1 MAVTSPAA
9 KARARTYDVWRQM
22 WKRCTDPAHKDFK
35 NYGGRGIHVC
45 AEWASFRTF
54 LADMGVKPDGYSI
67 DREDVDGNYEP
78 GNCEWIPVEHQP
90 ATRRTSKRAQAAVPA
105 VLDLR
110 AAGKSQDEISAATGI
125 HQTTVCRIL
134 AANNMRTRVNTG
146 RSWVSAGGSA

>member
-1 MAVTSPAA
+1 VAGKSPAA
-9 KARARTYDVWRQM
+9 KARIRTYDVWREM
-22 WKRCTDPAHKDFK
+22 WKRCTYPTNKSFK
-35 NYGGRGIHVC
+35 NYGGRGIRVC
-45 AEWASFRTF
+45 AEWASFRAF

-67 DREDVDGNYEP
+67 DRQDVDGHYEP
-78 GNCEWIPVEHQP
+78 RNCKWIPVEHQS
-90 ATRRTSKRAQAAVPA
+90 ASRRISKRAQAAVPA

-134 AANNMRTRVNTG
+134 AANNMRTRINNG